1 MAEWGARTP
10 EERQSVDY
18 TELATFSDY
27 TAAQD
32 LVDRLSDAEF
42 EVKRLR
48 IVGNDL
54 RSVEQVTGRLTVGK
68 SALLGAGSGAWFG
81 LLLGLFFGLFSPG
94 AAWITVLLA
103 GLLIG
108 AGWGMIFG
116 AVAHWATRG
125 RRDFSSVKTFE
136 ASSYTVMVESAY
148 SAEASRL
155 MVR

>member
-1 MAEWGARTP
+1 MTD
-10 EERQSVDY
+10 ERQAVDY
-18 TELATFSDY
+18 TELARFSDY
-27 TAAQD
+27 TAAQE
-32 LVDRLSDAEF
+32 LVDRLSDAGF

-54 RSVEQVTGRLTVGK
+54 RSVEQVTGRLTIGK

-81 LLLGLFFGLFSPG
+81 LLLGLFFAIFSPG
-94 AAWITVLLA
+94 AVWLNVILA

-116 AVAHWATRG
+116 AVAHWTSRG
-125 RRDFSSVKTFE
+125 RRDFVSVKTFE
-136 ASSYTVMVESAY
+136 ASSYTVMVESAH

-155 MVR
+155 MAR